1 MKKFFLAAIG
11 LSMLASCQQPAAV
24 ENTEKGIRLAY
35 VRIDSL
41 QSQYNYFQ
49 ELVGELQAEEEK
61 IVVELQRRQQELQTN
76 IELYQQEAPK
86 MTARQREA
94 NEADLR
100 RVQQNYLQVEQAA
113 QGQMMQRQNDLTVI
127 MREDMNSAIEIL
139 KEELNLDFILL
150 YEEGGQII
158 YANDEYD
165 ITERMVTMLNE
176 NRENPTE
183 EQATEAAVRGR
194 LILQLQNKRKL
205 PNTKKS
211 GRVCARIFL
220 CLYCRA
226 LLIR

>member
-11 LSMLASCQQPAAV
+11 LSMLASCQQQPAAV

-113 QGQMMQRQNDLTVI
+113 QGQMMQRQNDLTVM
-127 MREDMNSAIEIL
+127 MREDMNSAIETL

-158 YANDEYD
+158 YANDDYD
-165 ITERMVTMLNE
+165 ITERMVNMLNE
-176 NRENPTE
+176 SRETPSEEEATE
-183 EQATEAAVRGR
+183 ATEAAADS
-194 LILQLQNKRKL
+194 
-205 PNTKKS
+205 TS
-211 GRVCARIFL
+211 AE
-220 CLYCRA
+220 
-226 LLIR
+226 

>member
-11 LSMLASCQQPAAV
+11 LSMLASCQQQPAAV

-49 ELVGELQAEEEK
+49 ELVSELQAEEEE
-61 IVVELQRRQQELQTN
+61 IVIELQRRQQSLQEN

-86 MTARQREA
+86 MTAKQREA

-100 RVQQNYLQVEQAA
+100 RVQQNYLQVEKAA
-113 QGQMMQRQNDLTVI
+113 QGQMMKRQNDLTVI
-127 MREDMNSAIEIL
+127 MREDMNSTIELL

-158 YANDEYD
+158 YANEEFD
-165 ITERMVTMLNE
+165 ITERMVALLNE
-176 NRENPTE
+176 NRENPSE
-183 EQATEAAVRGR
+183 EEATEASLEAGD
-194 LILQLQNKRKL
+194 
-205 PNTKKS
+205 S
-211 GRVCARIFL
+211 AS
-220 CLYCRA
+220 A
-226 LLIR
+226 E

>member
-11 LSMLASCQQPAAV
+11 LSMLASCQQQPAAV

-176 NRENPTE
+176 NRENPTKE
-183 EQATEAAVRGR
+183 EATEAAAEA
-194 LILQLQNKRKL
+194 
-205 PNTKKS
+205 TDS
-211 GRVCARIFL
+211 A
-220 CLYCRA
+220 A
-226 LLIR
+226 AE

>member
-11 LSMLASCQQPAAV
+11 LSMLASCQQQPAAV

-113 QGQMMQRQNDLTVI
+113 QGQMMQRQNDLTVM

-165 ITERMVTMLNE
+165 ITERMVNMLNE

-183 EQATEAAVRGR
+183 EEEAVSEATDSATVE
-194 LILQLQNKRKL
+194 
-205 PNTKKS
+205 
-211 GRVCARIFL
+211 
-220 CLYCRA
+220 
-226 LLIR
+226 

>member
-11 LSMLASCQQPAAV
+11 LSMLASCQQQPSAV

-61 IVVELQRRQQELQTN
+61 IVAELQRRQQELQTN

-113 QGQMMQRQNDLTVI
+113 QGQMMQRQNDLTVM
-127 MREDMNSAIEIL
+127 MREDMNSAIETL

-158 YANDEYD
+158 YANDDYD
-165 ITERMVTMLNE
+165 ITERMVNMLNE
-176 NRENPTE
+176 SRETPSE
-183 EQATEAAVRGR
+183 EEATEASEEAADS
-194 LILQLQNKRKL
+194 
-205 PNTKKS
+205 TS
-211 GRVCARIFL
+211 AE
-220 CLYCRA
+220 
-226 LLIR
+226 

>member
-49 ELVGELQAEEEK
+49 ELVSELQAEEEE
-61 IVVELQRRQQELQTN
+61 IVIELQRRQQSLQEN

-86 MTARQREA
+86 MTAKQREA

-113 QGQMMQRQNDLTVI
+113 QGQMMKRQNDLTVI
-127 MREDMNSAIEIL
+127 MREDMNTAIELL

-158 YANDEYD
+158 YANEEFD
-165 ITERMVTMLNE
+165 ITERMVALLNE
-176 NRENPTE
+176 NRESPSE
-183 EQATEAAVRGR
+183 EEAKEAVFEAGD
-194 LILQLQNKRKL
+194 
-205 PNTKKS
+205 S
-211 GRVCARIFL
+211 AS
-220 CLYCRA
+220 A
-226 LLIR
+226 E